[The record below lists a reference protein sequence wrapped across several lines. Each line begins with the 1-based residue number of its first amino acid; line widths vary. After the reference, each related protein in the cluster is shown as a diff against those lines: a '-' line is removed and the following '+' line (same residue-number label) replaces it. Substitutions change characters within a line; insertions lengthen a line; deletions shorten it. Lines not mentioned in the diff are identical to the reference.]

1 MAFASFSPSEMRP
14 TALLLN
20 IIAASYSTWR
30 FNRGRLVDWARLM
43 PLLLASLPTAFVGG
57 FIILDEHIYR
67 TVRGIVLLFAAAILA
82 SRSGLL
88 NSSVL
93 AVPKNN
99 CSARNWKRVTSGNL
113 QTG

>member
-57 FIILDEHIYR
+57 FIILDDGDR
-67 TVRGIVLLFAAAILA
+67 ASVR
-82 SRSGLL
+82 
-88 NSSVL
+88 SSDPCIKVRATEQFGL

-99 CSARNWKRVTSGNL
+99 CSARNRKRVTSENP